1 MKKYS
6 KLFFAAAVVL
16 ALASC
21 RKDFDLPSEGIPSE
35 NQVLLTINTGAP
47 QSDGTPQA
55 SAPASRTGISGTTPS
70 WKSGDKVSVVYTNNS
85 SEVVTAQSS
94 ALASDATEASFSVA
108 LTSPNAAVE
117 AHAYYPANARSA
129 TASSATL
136 IIPARQRP
144 TGTSFD
150 GSADILVSRGFTPSG
165 SIETQFRRLGAVLKI
180 KLSNAIIG
188 SENSQKVLVT
198 AEVPLAGDVAV
209 RLEDGV
215 ATGISSVS
223 DKVVADYTAGGQ
235 FTMASDNYV
244 YLVVYPQTLAAGT
257 HLFIEGETT
266 NATFYKDIVLPA
278 DIELKP
284 GHIQPLNISVNNVNR
299 TFFKETFG
307 GEDYSLGTGSGALT
321 SDEAEWSFTKE
332 YSAGSGGHSARFGT
346 SSVKGVATTRSI
358 SVPAEYR
365 GQNLKLFFMAA
376 AWNYESEKTQ
386 MYVSVSGTGASLS
399 GSAVT
404 DGKITTVKGE
414 WTDYELDI
422 ATTASTS
429 SVSVTFQGYQA
440 TNARFFLDDVYVYFG
455 ERDYAVDD
463 GVPDVVINP
472 QPVDP
477 SAPLQYMRCY
487 EMPEFDLVNDET
499 YTSTGKERFGD
510 TYWYQYDL
518 NDATRK
524 VVTHTY
530 EYNGDVYRN
539 YTAIV
544 DQDYRCP
551 VLTAYVMHSEAY
563 VDTGIG
569 RKGDFKE
576 SSSYDPAIPRSWQSS
591 GSTDDFNNGIGYS
604 RGHHCASEDRQT
616 CANANKQTFYYTNQS
631 PQWQNNFNGGIWASL
646 EGDVQS
652 HAPSGRDTLYVVVGT
667 LFDPL
672 NMHASNDGGEVGRPS
687 HFYKCLMLCSF
698 DGGGNMTAAH
708 GVAYLFENRAYT
720 SGSYNDAANRTTID
734 AIETLSGF
742 NLFANVPAVL
752 QASAESTSA
761 SLW

>member
-1 MKKYS
+1 MKKYT
-6 KLFFAAAVVL
+6 KLSFAAAAIFV
-16 ALASC
+16 LASC
-21 RKDFDLPSEGIPSE
+21 QQDLNLPAPDDGK
-35 NQVLLTINTGAP
+35 VLLTINTGAP
-47 QSDGTPQA
+47 QADGTPQA

-108 LTSPNAAVE
+108 LTDPKTAVE

-188 SENSQKVLVT
+188 SENIQKVLVT
-198 AEVPLAGDVAV
+198 AEVPVAGDVAV

-215 ATGISSVS
+215 ATGISNVS

-365 GQNLKLFFMAA
+365 GQTLKLFFMAA

-386 MYVSVSGTGASLS
+386 MYVSVSGTGATLS
-399 GSAVT
+399 GSALT

-463 GVPDVVINP
+463 GVPDVPINP

-530 EYNGDVYRN
+530 EYNSTQYRN

-551 VLTAYVMHSEAY
+551 VLTAYPMHATAYPNNNVKRGEFSE
-563 VDTGIG
+563 
-569 RKGDFKE
+569 
-576 SSSYDPAIPRSWQSS
+576 SHSYDPAIPRSWQSS
-591 GSTDDFNNGIGYS
+591 GSTDDYNNGAGYS
-604 RGHHCASEDRQT
+604 RGHHCASEDRQV
-616 CANANKQTFYYTNQS
+616 NRNSNDQTFYYTNQS
-631 PQWQNNFNGGIWASL
+631 PQIQNSFNGGIWASL
-646 EGDVQS
+646 EGAVQS
-652 HAPSGRDTLYVVVGT
+652 NAPTGRDTLYVVVGT

-672 NMHASNDGGEVGRPS
+672 NMHASNDGGNVGRPS
-687 HFYKCLMLCSF
+687 HFYKCLMKCSF
-698 DGGGNMTAAH
+698 DAGGNMTAAQ

-720 SGSYNDAANRTTID
+720 SGTYNDCRTTID

-742 NLFANVPAVL
+742 NLFANVPTVL
-752 QASAESTSA
+752 QASAESSSA